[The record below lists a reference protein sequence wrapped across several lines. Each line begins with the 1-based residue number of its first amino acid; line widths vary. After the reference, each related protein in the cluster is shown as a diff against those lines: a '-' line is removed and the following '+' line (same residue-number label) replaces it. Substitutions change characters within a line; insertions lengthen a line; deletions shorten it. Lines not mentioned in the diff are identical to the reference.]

1 MLQWCILWDWLK
13 KVKGG
18 REVCHPS
25 QIEQAGWL
33 AKWLR
38 SNFDWNSLHQDIH
51 FILSYKILLSKLRS
65 KAKKGCIISSQLQ
78 ITDITRENKSAQH
91 LLSSVQVQ
99 TKKGTRAA
107 TPEPTLSLAGLFQQ
121 VLGFAFIA
129 PSHPNATTQAW
140 WELCRG
146 LSTSVGTLEPGTQP
160 CSS

>member
-1 MLQWCILWDWLK
+1 MLQWCILWDWLR

-33 AKWLR
+33 NGWEAILIEILRIKIITLFCPTKCSFLSSEAKW
-38 SNFDWNSLHQDIH
+38 
-51 FILSYKILLSKLRS
+51 
-65 KAKKGCIISSQLQ
+65 KKRCMTSSQFQ

-91 LLSSVQVQ
+91 LLRSVQLQ
-99 TKKGTRAA
+99 TKNWTRAA

-121 VLGFAFIA
+121 VLGFGVWRCNK
-129 PSHPNATTQAW
+129 SNVMTQPW
-140 WELCRG
+140 WELCWG
-146 LSTSVGTLEPGTQP
+146 LNTPVGPLEPGTQP